1 METPETR
8 TSRVKQF
15 VAKHKVAITVVATSA
30 VWIVLQRRAVRE
42 HEEFLAERGL
52 LDEYYTPED

>member
-8 TSRVKQF
+8 TSRIKNF
-15 VAKHKVAITVVATSA
+15 VAKHKVAITVIATST
-30 VWIVLQRRAVRE
+30 VWYGINRVALKQ
-42 HEEFLAERGL
+42 HDEFLRERGL